1 MDFWTFVSRF
11 GEAQIL
17 LPIALALCLWL
28 ARREE
33 VRPVVVRWLAWMS
46 AAAFVTTVTK
56 VAFMG
61 WGIGSATLDFT
72 GISGHSMFSAAVYP
86 PLMFLTATRWRSA
99 AWLAGFALALVIG
112 VSRVMIDA
120 HSWSEVVAGL
130 VAGSL
135 VSVSTL
141 WMARSRH
148 ARVPLWMPL
157 GIAAWLAITP
167 VHAPAST
174 THDMVTR
181 LALRLSGRQVPHT
194 RAELHQSLPTQ
205 PGTPQR
211 QRSVPP

>member
-1 MDFWTFVSRF
+1 MDPWDFWTLISRF

-17 LPIALALCLWL
+17 LPIALGLCLWL
-28 ARREE
+28 ARRPEA
-33 VRPVVVRWLAWMS
+33 RPVVVRWLAWMS

-61 WGIGSATLDFT
+61 WGIGSATLEFT
-72 GISGHSMFSAAVYP
+72 GISGHAMFSAAVYP
-86 PLMFLTATRWRSA
+86 PLLFLTASRWRRG
-99 AWLAGFALALVIG
+99 AWLAGFAFALLIG
-112 VSRVMIDA
+112 VSRGMIEA
-120 HSWSEVVAGL
+120 HSWSEVLAGL
-130 VAGSL
+130 AAGSM

-181 LALRLSGRQVPHT
+181 LALKLSGRTMPHT
-194 RAELHQSLPTQ
+194 REELHRMPT
-205 PGTPQR
+205 
-211 QRSVPP
+211 RSSDAGAPW